1 MAGGA
6 RCLREALFRG
16 LTVLSR
22 RLSNASPAGQSQLV
36 LSASL
41 VQCQIASCP
50 PGADSWQKD
59 VDACCAQVLTNDRPS
74 HPQIEFVTGTKKGT
88 TTNATATTTT
98 TASTAVAGTA
108 APLPASPAASARAFP
123 PYLREQ
129 GRGAL
134 GLGWVPA
141 PRLPSASWGCGLPFL
156 LPGLR
161 PLAWVRP
168 DFSLASSPDAQKRKS
183 KWDSA
188 IPVTTIAQPTI
199 LTTTATLPAVV
210 TVTTSASGSKTTV
223 ISAVGT
229 IVKKAKQ

>member
-41 VQCQIASCP
+41 VQCQIASCA

-59 VDACCAQVLTNDRPS
+59 VDAHCVQVLTNDHPS

-108 APLPASPAASARAFP
+108 APLPASPADAARPFP

-129 GRGAL
+129 GGGAL

-141 PRLPSASWGCGLPFL
+141 PRLPSASWGCPCRLCSL
-156 LPGLR
+156 VSDHWPGWALTSLWPR
-161 PLAWVRP
+161 PQMPR
-168 DFSLASSPDAQKRKS
+168 RER
-183 KWDSA
+183 
-188 IPVTTIAQPTI
+188 
-199 LTTTATLPAVV
+199 
-210 TVTTSASGSKTTV
+210 ASGTQPSR
-223 ISAVGT
+223 
-229 IVKKAKQ
+229 

>member
-41 VQCQIASCP
+41 VQCQIASCA

-59 VDACCAQVLTNDRPS
+59 VDAHCAQVLTNDRPS

-98 TASTAVAGTA
+98 TA
-108 APLPASPAASARAFP
+108 
-123 PYLREQ
+123 
-129 GRGAL
+129 
-134 GLGWVPA
+134 WVP
-141 PRLPSASWGCGLPFL
+141 GKGGQECG
-156 LPGLR
+156 
-161 PLAWVRP
+161 
-168 DFSLASSPDAQKRKS
+168 AQ
-183 KWDSA
+183 
-188 IPVTTIAQPTI
+188 
-199 LTTTATLPAVV
+199 
-210 TVTTSASGSKTTV
+210 G
-223 ISAVGT
+223 IS
-229 IVKKAKQ
+229 